1 MKNKPTWYVLL
12 TIFFCIISSFIAII
26 LTAITLDPF
35 ATLADDGIEYLPSWS
50 VFVIIFA
57 VFITIKLV
65 TKIAYKMF
73 YYKPI
78 FGKSIEE
85 HCKKNFNET
94 NDVYLVE
101 NDKNPQE
108 KKHQNFF
115 LGFINFIAF
124 FILAYFV
131 AYLSFSEVNQKVPLS
146 IIVVIFC
153 LSAFGAWII
162 QDIKQFEKTEPE
174 YKRKPGEAAFTDI
187 STTSDFQTK
196 KKKQPQM
203 PSYDY
208 LLAIA
213 KDEEDW
219 RREQSGLKPI
229 EYELKRING
238 MDGTM
243 FENWCV
249 NLLLRS
255 GFQTAERTGK
265 SGDQGVDI
273 VAVKDSIRYA
283 IQCKCYSSHL
293 SNTPVQE
300 VLGGKAMYNCHVG
313 VVMTNSTF
321 TKGAVELAQKHGILL
336 WDQEHIR
343 HMLEQE
349 K

>member
-12 TIFFCIISSFIAII
+12 TVFFCIISSFIAII
-26 LTAITLDPF
+26 LTVIALEPF

-50 VFVIIFA
+50 VFVIILA

-65 TKIAYKMF
+65 KNIADKMF

-85 HCKKNFNET
+85 YCNKTVDENTVFVNIET
-94 NDVYLVE
+94 VD
-101 NDKNPQE
+101 DPPAK
-108 KKHQNFF
+108 
-115 LGFINFIAF
+115 
-124 FILAYFV
+124 
-131 AYLSFSEVNQKVPLS
+131 
-146 IIVVIFC
+146 
-153 LSAFGAWII
+153 
-162 QDIKQFEKTEPE
+162 
-174 YKRKPGEAAFTDI
+174 
-187 STTSDFQTK
+187 TK
-196 KKKQPQM
+196 KEPQM

-213 KDEEDW
+213 KDESDW

-229 EYELKRING
+229 EYELNRING

-283 IQCKCYSSHL
+283 IQCKCYSSPL
-293 SNTPVQE
+293 GNTPVQE

-343 HMLEQE
+343 EMLEQE